1 MRYFA
6 VIRERGPAWDGA
18 LELDEQEAW
27 AEHAAF
33 MNGLVNDEF
42 VRLGGPLGDGATVLL
57 IVDAEDEA
65 AIHARLAADPW
76 TPMGLLRV
84 TRVEPWEILLGG

>member
-1 MRYFA
+1 VTRG
-6 VIRERGPAWDGA
+6 RGPAWDSG
-18 LELDEQEAW
+18 LPMEEQERW

-33 MNGLVNDEF
+33 MNDLVASEF
-42 VRLGGPLGDGATVLL
+42 VVLGGPLGDGESVLL
-57 IVDAEDEA
+57 IVDAATEA

-76 TPMGLLRV
+76 TTMGLLEV